1 MLVKILVFY
10 MSNTSDNIGF
20 SKLWKGSW
28 ALHHFRLKIQ
38 SLSEGLETVSLLTG
52 WSYANYLPN
61 KFGNICLNNGL
72 LAGADN
78 SHCPMPGASASLSR
92 TSHSGFLIS
101 IETVKLATPNTMCWE
116 LVSFTVSIDISGFLV
131 RNLIMDKLKSRS
143 DKSFENLIF
152 SPCLDYLGLKLEI
165 FHMPNILSLH
175 PKSVRFDSFK
185 VLWLSNF
192 LW

>member
-1 MLVKILVFY
+1 MQIACRINL
-10 MSNTSDNIGF
+10 DNI
-20 SKLWKGSW
+20 W
-28 ALHHFRLKIQ
+28 
-38 SLSEGLETVSLLTG
+38 
-52 WSYANYLPN
+52 
-61 KFGNICLNNGL
+61 LNNGL
-72 LAGADN
+72 LAGAEN

-92 TSHSGFLIS
+92 ASHSGLLIS

-116 LVSFTVSIDISGFLV
+116 LVSFTVSIEISGFLDVV

-185 VLWLSNF
+185 VL
-192 LW
+192 